1 MCLGLSA
8 TRSPDRRAVMPND
21 AAGRWRDPACIRGGR
36 IRASKFCRA
45 WRPIRQNKVLAQ
57 AL

>member
-36 IRASKFCRA
+36 IRASNILPSVA
-45 WRPIRQNKVLAQ
+45 ANQTG
-57 AL
+57 